1 MKKPGRQV
9 GDGWAIS
16 LTVRG
21 EHLLLLF
28 VRGCIEALQVQKF
41 NNSNLRG
48 VMLPINLLAVAKWEQ
63 A

>member
-1 MKKPGRQV
+1 MSV
-9 GDGWAIS
+9 A
-16 LTVRG
+16 TYRG
-21 EHLLLLF
+21 ELLLLLF
-28 VRGCIEALQVQKF
+28 VRCCIEALQVQKF

>member
-1 MKKPGRQV
+1 M
-9 GDGWAIS
+9 S
-16 LTVRG
+16 LATYRG
-21 EHLLLLF
+21 ELLLVLR
-28 VRGCIEALQVQKF
+28 VLCCIAALQVQKL

>member
-1 MKKPGRQV
+1 
-9 GDGWAIS
+9 
-16 LTVRG
+16 
-21 EHLLLLF
+21 
-28 VRGCIEALQVQKF
+28 LQVQKF